1 MTMAVQT
8 IDKVTNVESDED
20 LTSIVTLVDAD
31 GMAQTV
37 RPTARKTIQLPPG
50 GSTEANALAVAH
62 LWLVDRMAANLARRF
77 PTHIDRSD
85 LWSAGVVGLVEAS
98 RRFDPSLG
106 VPFPSYAS
114 ARVRGEIMEAARGR
128 DMASRR
134 LRRTLRELGYHADHL
149 SQTLGRPA
157 TRAEIAEAAG
167 VDESTVRARMQD
179 LVALSDTRS
188 LDADLQSGIV
198 EPAEVRPDAAWQLEE
213 AELMGSVREAVSA
226 LPEPLRSI
234 VARSYWGNAR
244 LVDIAA
250 DMGITTQRVA
260 QYRAEAITA
269 LSAWFSRLYEEVSA
283 PDDHSPGQARRAQF
297 CATLAATSTWQARL
311 SA

>member
-1 MTMAVQT
+1 M
-8 IDKVTNVESDED
+8 
-20 LTSIVTLVDAD
+20 DATWLLGGCD
-31 GMAQTV
+31 
-37 RPTARKTIQLPPG
+37 ARSRTRL
-50 GSTEANALAVAH
+50 
-62 LWLVDRMAANLARRF
+62 
-77 PTHIDRSD
+77 
-85 LWSAGVVGLVEAS
+85 S
-98 RRFDPSLG
+98 RRPPVADPRAPG
-106 VPFPSYAS
+106 D
-114 ARVRGEIMEAARGR
+114 AR
-128 DMASRR
+128 
-134 LRRTLRELGYHADHL
+134 
-149 SQTLGRPA
+149 
-157 TRAEIAEAAG
+157 EIAEAAG

-283 PDDHSPGQARRAQF
+283 PDDHSQVRLGAPVLRHARGHLDVAGACRPDERF
-297 CATLAATSTWQARL
+297 L